1 MIVSLVEKLF
11 PVQILHLP
19 HFTDPLFHVLF
30 VDIATH
36 DVVADGPWSS
46 ERYEWFGWKNL
57 RQFGIVFNQVEIPLQ
72 NRWYVAED
80 RMPIAD
86 EDAIWI
92 FFLLRL
98 ILEQIVSIQY
108 SVS

>member
-1 MIVSLVEKLF
+1 M
-11 PVQILHLP
+11 
-19 HFTDPLFHVLF
+19 
-30 VDIATH
+30 
-36 DVVADGPWSS
+36 VADGPWSS

-72 NRWYVAED
+72 NRWYITED

-98 ILEQIVSIQY
+98 ILEQILPINRQNFFNHRLQILLGVSPFDMRFAQNAA
-108 SVS
+108 VPDVFG